1 MLAPATGDRIRAA
14 GRRRPRLPAEK
25 IAVPAM
31 RNQWMWMAAWAAL
44 ACCGCQSLVRWTDR
58 DVAAAIA
65 ERQRAALNYE
75 QPAPLADPV
84 KDLTRP
90 SREAYE
96 YVPSPTVV
104 EIPPGFE
111 GGEEEPAPPERGG
124 GTMIET
130 GPGPSGSAP
139 ADTASAPPARTRL
152 RREPFTLTSAL
163 AYAQQHRR
171 EYQAARE
178 DLYLAALR
186 LTLERHLWTPQ
197 LAAEFRTVYGNY
209 GEARDFDQAM
219 RFVADLSATQ
229 RLPLGGRLT
238 AQAISTLIRDV
249 GHSITASEGSTINLG
264 LEIPLLRGAG
274 HVSREQLIQLERG
287 LVYAVRD
294 FERFRR
300 QQLVIVAR
308 QYFDLLR
315 SKQEVLDAEESVRNA
330 RYDYERARAM
340 EEAAV
345 GGEAASPLDTRRAEQ
360 RMLSEEARA
369 EQVRESFRLATD
381 LFKLEIGMPVDEAI
395 GLDDLETIEDIER
408 KIATGEYPL
417 LRRPPAA
424 GDESLALEVA
434 TRRRLDLLNARDQID
449 DARRG
454 VQIARNALLPDLN
467 WSSSLFFDTDPNHYN
482 TGAFEW
488 ARANWRTEMILAL
501 NDRFQ
506 QRNEL
511 RASLIDVQ
519 RAQRTFQERLEQIR
533 VEVRRAVNQ
542 IRLQD
547 RVLELQKRNEEVAVL
562 RSEYARIRFEDG
574 EISNRDIVEAQD
586 ELVRARNAL
595 NLAKTAGWSAVLE
608 FRLAT
613 ETLRVDEAGNQF
625 DDAAIR

>member
-1 MLAPATGDRIRAA
+1 MLAPATADRTHAA
-14 GRRRPRLPAEK
+14 GRRRPRLPTAKNPE
-25 IAVPAM
+25 PAM
-31 RNQWMWMAAWAAL
+31 RTQWIRMTAWAAL
-44 ACCGCQSLVRWTDR
+44 ACCGCQPLVRWADR
-58 DVAAAIA
+58 DVATAIA
-65 ERQRAALNYE
+65 ERQRAALSYE
-75 QPAPLADPV
+75 QPAPLAGAE
-84 KDLTRP
+84 KNLARP

-96 YVPSPTVV
+96 YVPSPTRV

-111 GGEEEPAPPERGG
+111 GGEEVPAPPQRRG
-124 GTMIET
+124 ET
-130 GPGPSGSAP
+130 PTESGPGGAGP
-139 ADTASAPPARTRL
+139 ADPAPTSAAPTRFC
-152 RREPFTLTSAL
+152 REPFTLTSAL

-219 RFVADLSATQ
+219 RFVADLSAAQ

-287 LVYAVRD
+287 LTYAVRD

-360 RMLSEEARA
+360 RLLSEEARA

-395 GLDDLETIEDIER
+395 GLEDLETIEDIER

-424 GDESLALEVA
+424 GDEVLALEVA

-454 VQIARNALLPDLN
+454 VDIARNALLPDLN
-467 WSSSLFFDTDPNHYN
+467 WNSSLFFDTDPNHYN
-482 TGAFEW
+482 VGAFEW
-488 ARANWRTEMILAL
+488 ARANWRTEMILAM

-547 RVLELQKRNEEVAVL
+547 RVLELQKRNEEVAAL